1 MMIMN
6 NNDKNNENITL
17 SDDNKGSI
25 IEMQIS
31 KHSNMIIIVK
41 KDRKC

>member
-6 NNDKNNENITL
+6 DYDKNDENITL
-17 SDDNKGSI
+17 SDDNNGSI
-25 IEMQIS
+25 IGMQIN
-31 KHSNMIIIVK
+31 KNSNMIIIVK